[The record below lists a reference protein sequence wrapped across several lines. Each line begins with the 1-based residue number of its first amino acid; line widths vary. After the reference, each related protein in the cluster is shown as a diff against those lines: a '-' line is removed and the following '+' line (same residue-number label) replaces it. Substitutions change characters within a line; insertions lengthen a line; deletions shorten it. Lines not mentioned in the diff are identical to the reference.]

1 MQQIFI
7 NQSVKEQ
14 ETFIVAGDDARHLSQ
29 VLRMRA
35 GETLRVSTQAGDNYL
50 CEIVALNKTE
60 VTLYVLE
67 KMASTE
73 LEKRIYLFQ
82 AIPKGDRMETVIEK
96 AVELGVYEIIPV
108 EMKYCVVKLDDKKKA
123 SRLKRYQS
131 IAEAAAK
138 QSKRSS
144 IPQIHDFMTY
154 AEAVA
159 YARQCDVCIV
169 PYECAE
175 GMEATKRVLT
185 KMADASS
192 ISIMIGPEGG
202 FADEEI
208 EAVREDMDVISLG
221 SRILRTDTAAI
232 TTMSMV
238 MLAIEMQG

>member
-35 GETLRVSTQAGDNYL
+35 GENLRVSTQAGDNYL

-96 AVELGVYEIIPV
+96 AVELGVYEIAPDGRGHL
-108 EMKYCVVKLDDKKKA
+108 ESDGDYSCQPL
-123 SRLKRYQS
+123 SEHCGGGS
-131 IAEAAAK
+131 
-138 QSKRSS
+138 
-144 IPQIHDFMTY
+144 
-154 AEAVA
+154 EAVKT
-159 YARQCDVCIV
+159 QQHS
-169 PYECAE
+169 PN
-175 GMEATKRVLT
+175 T
-185 KMADASS
+185 
-192 ISIMIGPEGG
+192 
-202 FADEEI
+202 
-208 EAVREDMDVISLG
+208 
-221 SRILRTDTAAI
+221 
-232 TTMSMV
+232 
-238 MLAIEMQG
+238 